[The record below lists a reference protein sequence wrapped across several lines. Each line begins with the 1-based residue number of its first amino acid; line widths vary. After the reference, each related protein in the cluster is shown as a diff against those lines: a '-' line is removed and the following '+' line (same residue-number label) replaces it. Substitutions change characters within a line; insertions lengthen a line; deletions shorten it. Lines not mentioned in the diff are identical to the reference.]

1 MVKPNWYELIAELC
15 HRTFFTLED
24 LNAAVWERMDFFNRH
39 PFQKKLGS
47 RESMSL
53 ELEKQHLSPLP
64 PIRFEFAERKEATVA
79 PDFHLSYDCCLYSV
93 PYKLVGT
100 KLLVRAT
107 LTSVRI
113 FSKEGMVA
121 CHKRGIH
128 KGQRITNPEHL
139 PESYREYASWSG
151 SSFRYRAKSIG
162 DTTFH
167 VIDAILKSYEF
178 EVQAFRRCV
187 GIFNL
192 AKKHSPAMLEQA
204 CSIAAEDGRSSYK
217 YIKNLLESMALQ
229 PPETASVEEED
240 KTSPFARPR

>member
-1 MVKPNWYELIAELC
+1 M
-15 HRTFFTLED
+15 F
-24 LNAAVWERMDFFNRH
+24 
-39 PFQKKLGS
+39 
-47 RESMSL
+47 L
-53 ELEKQHLSPLP
+53 ELEKHHLSPLP

-79 PDFHLSYDCCLYSV
+79 PDFHVRYDCCLYSV
-93 PYKLVGT
+93 PYTLVGT

-107 LTSVRI
+107 PTSVRI

-151 SSFRYRAKSIG
+151 SSFRYRAQSIG
-162 DTTFH
+162 DNTFH

-187 GIFNL
+187 GILNL

-217 YIKNLLESMALQ
+217 YIKNLLESMVLRPA
-229 PPETASVEEED
+229 ETAPVEEED
-240 KTSPFARPR
+240 KTSQFARPR